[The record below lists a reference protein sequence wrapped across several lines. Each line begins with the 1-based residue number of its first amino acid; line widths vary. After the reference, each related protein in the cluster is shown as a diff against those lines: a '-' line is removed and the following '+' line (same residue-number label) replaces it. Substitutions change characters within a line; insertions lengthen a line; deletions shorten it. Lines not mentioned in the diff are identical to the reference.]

1 MYLNF
6 RFHPGRGR
14 EIQGGGGTRTCES
27 WFWSLNNNQHKE
39 SIQATAEPAERL
51 IPTFSSRSFCVAGLV
66 NHWWRE
72 QRNGKTVVLCRYE
85 LVQGTKDILDVMIF
99 FFYHWHLL
107 APNTSRRQGQKN
119 QGPQKKITASSL
131 LKKQIKLSRALY
143 TNKPSSKSNPM
154 HVTMPSQSFAVPH
167 TMSSILSTSPQHRVL
182 SSRDGNHQRPH
193 HVELSSCQESYML
206 FKRCSMS
213 DKTEGY
219 SCSDAVASYMRCALN
234 DCH

>member
-1 MYLNF
+1 M
-6 RFHPGRGR
+6 
-14 EIQGGGGTRTCES
+14 
-27 WFWSLNNNQHKE
+27 
-39 SIQATAEPAERL
+39 
-51 IPTFSSRSFCVAGLV
+51 

-72 QRNGKTVVLCRYE
+72 QRQWKNSCFVSLRTCESR
-85 LVQGTKDILDVMIF
+85 QGTDYWYTRNKGHSGRDDFLFLSLTPFGTKHVHSVAKDK
-99 FFYHWHLL
+99 
-107 APNTSRRQGQKN
+107 KN
-119 QGPQKKITASSL
+119 QGPQKKITASSF

-234 DCH
+234 DCQ

>member
-1 MYLNF
+1 M
-6 RFHPGRGR
+6 
-14 EIQGGGGTRTCES
+14 EGTKEWKNSCFVSLRTCES
-27 WFWSLNNNQHKE
+27 
-39 SIQATAEPAERL
+39 R
-51 IPTFSSRSFCVAGLV
+51 
-66 NHWWRE
+66 
-72 QRNGKTVVLCRYE
+72 
-85 LVQGTKDILDVMIF
+85 QGTDYWYTRNKGHSGRDDFLFLSLTPFGTKHV
-99 FFYHWHLL
+99 
-107 APNTSRRQGQKN
+107 ASPSQGQK
-119 QGPQKKITASSL
+119 KSRTTKIITASSL

-143 TNKPSSKSNPM
+143 TNKPSSKSNPN
-154 HVTMPSQSFAVPH
+154 VTMPSQSFAVPH

-234 DCH
+234 DCQ